1 MGIGD
6 RQEEWS
12 PPIASRPLP
21 RACESASM
29 HPVLETLKAK
39 LPDAVLSVEDH
50 GPRAELSARVAADRI
65 LDVMALLH
73 DNPGAAFDHIT
84 DICSADYPE
93 DQERFEVI
101 YHLLS
106 LPHRTRIRIKARVT
120 EDDPCLA
127 SVTGIWKGANFMER
141 EVYDLMGIRFSGHP
155 DLRRILMPE
164 DYDEGYPLRKDFPTE
179 GKGWRSQFDF
189 LPRLDEPAVATT
201 EGEIPEEQK
210 RAFLAEGNVS
220 PSGSRR
226 KEELLLNMGPQHP
239 STHGVLRVV
248 LELDGERIV
257 KATPDLGYLHRGVEK
272 LAEGLAYMQII
283 PHTDRLDY
291 VCSMTN
297 NYAYVRAVEKLLGI
311 EIPERA
317 EYIRTIVAEMQRIIG
332 HLFWLGTQALDIGAM
347 TVFFWTFRE
356 REVLLDLFEKLCGAR
371 LTLNYYR
378 IGGVDSDFTPD
389 LVVRLKTFLDSFPDH
404 VREYDELLQSNR
416 IWLSRTKNVAF
427 ISGEDAISFGLTGPV
442 LRGSGIAYDVRKFEP
457 YGAYDKV
464 EWEVPVGKNGD
475 TYDRYWV
482 RMEEMRQSSRIIR
495 QCLTQMPDGPI
506 VADVPTV
513 IPPPKQKVMRD
524 MESLIHHFIIFTQ
537 GFKPPKGETY
547 CATEAPKGELGFFII
562 SDGSPRPYRMKIR
575 APSFVHMGAF
585 DHMAR
590 GYLISDII
598 TIFGTYDIVMGECDR

>member
-1 MGIGD
+1 
-6 RQEEWS
+6 
-12 PPIASRPLP
+12 
-21 RACESASM
+21 M
-29 HPVLETLKAK
+29 HPVLETLKAM

-50 GPRAELSARVAADRI
+50 GPRAELSARVTADRI

-141 EVYDLMGIRFSGHP
+141 EVYDLMGIRFNGHP

-179 GKGWRSQFDF
+179 GKGWRSQFEF

-239 STHGVLRVV
+239 STHGVLRIV

-272 LAEGLAYMQII
+272 LAEGLTYMQII

-297 NYAYVRAVEKLLGI
+297 NYAYVRAVEKLLSI

-389 LVVRLKTFLDSFPDH
+389 LIVRLKTFLDSFPDH
-404 VREYDELLQSNR
+404 IREYDELLQTNR

>member
-1 MGIGD
+1 
-6 RQEEWS
+6 
-12 PPIASRPLP
+12 
-21 RACESASM
+21 M
-29 HPVLETLKAK
+29 HPLLDTIKSRFPE
-39 LPDAVLSVEDH
+39 AVLAVQEDKQRGDLSV
-50 GPRAELSARVAADRI
+50 RVAAPR
-65 LDVMALLH
+65 LLEVARFLH
-73 DNPGAAFDHIT
+73 DDPVAAFDHIT
-84 DICSADYPE
+84 DICSADYP
-93 DQERFEVI
+93 DDPERFEVI
-101 YHLLS
+101 YHFLS
-106 LPHRTRIRIKARVT
+106 LPHGIRIRVKTRVT
-120 EDDPCLA
+120 EEHPVVP
-127 SVTGIWKGANFMER
+127 SVTSVWKGADFMER
-141 EVYDLMGIRFSGHP
+141 EVYDLMGITFSGHP

-164 DYDEGYPLRKDFPTE
+164 DYDEGHPLRKDFPAE
-179 GKGWRSQFDF
+179 GRGWRSRFDF
-189 LPRLDEPAVATT
+189 LPRLDEAPVAET
-201 EGEIPEEQK
+201 GGDIPEAEK
-210 RAFLAEGNVS
+210 RAFRTEPGHSSA
-220 PSGSRR
+220 RR
-226 KEELLLNMGPQHP
+226 TEELLLNMGPQHP
-239 STHGVLRVV
+239 ATHGVLRVV
-248 LELDGERIV
+248 LELDGERIT
-257 KATPDLGYLHRGVEK
+257 KATADLGYLHRGVEK

-297 NYAYVRAVEKLLGI
+297 NYAYVRTVEKLLGLK
-311 EIPERA
+311 IPERA

-356 REVLLDLFEKLCGAR
+356 REVLLDMFEKLCGAR
-371 LTLNYYR
+371 LTLNYFR

-389 LVVRLKTFLDSFPDH
+389 LVERLRAFLKDFPAH
-404 VREYDELLQSNR
+404 IAEYETLLQTNR
-416 IWLSRTKNVAF
+416 IWVGRTKDVAV
-427 ISGEDAISFGLTGPV
+427 ISAEDAINFGLTGPV
-442 LRGSGIAYDVRKFEP
+442 LRASGVAYDVRKLEP

-464 EWEVPVGKNGD
+464 EWEVPIGKNGD

-482 RMEEMRQSSRIIR
+482 RMEELRQSSRIIA
-495 QCLTQMPDGPI
+495 QCLDLLPEGPI
-506 VADVPTV
+506 VADAPKI
-513 IPPPKQKVMRD
+513 IPPPKAHVMRD

>member
-1 MGIGD
+1 
-6 RQEEWS
+6 
-12 PPIASRPLP
+12 
-21 RACESASM
+21 M
-29 HPVLETLKAK
+29 HPLLETLKTK
-39 LPDAVLSVEDH
+39 FPEAVLSVHEDQAR
-50 GPRAELSARVAADRI
+50 GDLSVRVAASRI
-65 LDVMALLH
+65 LEVARFLH
-73 DNPGAAFDHIT
+73 DDPSAAFDHIT
-84 DICSADYPE
+84 DVCSADYPE
-93 DQERFEVI
+93 DPERFEVI
-101 YHLLS
+101 YHFLS
-106 LPHRTRIRIKARVT
+106 LPHGRRIKVKARVL
-120 EDDPCLA
+120 EDDPALD
-127 SVTGIWKGANFMER
+127 SVTSIWQGANFMER
-141 EVYDLMGIRFSGHP
+141 EVYDLMGIRFKGHP

-179 GKGWRSQFDF
+179 GRGWRSRFEF
-189 LPRLDEPAVATT
+189 IPRLDEPPVEEVRGEFT
-201 EGEIPEEQK
+201 EAQK
-210 RAFLAEGNVS
+210 RPFLAEEGAAA
-220 PSGSRR
+220 PSSHRT
-226 KEELLLNMGPQHP
+226 EELLLNMGPQHP

-272 LAEGLAYMQII
+272 LSEGLFYMQII

-297 NYAYVRAVEKLLGI
+297 NYAYVRAVEKLLGLQVT
-311 EIPERA
+311 ERA

-356 REVLLDLFEKLCGAR
+356 REVLLDMFERLCGAR

-378 IGGVDSDFTPD
+378 IGGVDSDFTPE
-389 LVVRLKTFLDSFPDH
+389 LVQRLKEFLNTFPA
-404 VREYDELLQSNR
+404 RMQEYNDLLQSNR
-416 IWLSRTKNVAF
+416 IWVARTKNVAV
-427 ISGEDAISFGLTGPV
+427 ISAEDAISFGLTGPV
-442 LRGSGIAYDVRKFEP
+442 LRGSGIAYDVRKLEP
-457 YGAYDKV
+457 YGAYNKV

-482 RMEEMRQSSRIIR
+482 RMEEMRQSARIIR
-495 QCLTQMPDGPI
+495 QCLDQLPEGPI
-506 VADVPTV
+506 MADVPQV
-513 IPPPKQKVMRD
+513 IPPPKPMVMRD

-562 SDGSPRPYRMKIR
+562 SDGSPRPYRLKIR